1 MTPGPQTPGP
11 QTPGPDR
18 DDAARRSQETPDYR
32 ALFDATPSPY
42 LVLDPGLR
50 IVEVNQ
56 AYLAA
61 TGTERQAILGRPV
74 FDVFPD
80 NPGNPAADGVRNLSR
95 SLHTV
100 LATGRPDTMAMQRYD
115 IPAGTDGAFEER
127 YWSPVNSPVLD
138 GNGTLTHII
147 HRVEDVTEFVRLRR
161 AGQRQRRAA
170 AEHQQRAGRMES
182 ELFTRSREVQEAN
195 QRLREANE
203 ALTTAGA
210 ALREQQEAK
219 DRFIATL
226 SHELR
231 NPLAA
236 LRAAGELLALDG
248 PESHPALAV
257 LERQITHMVRMTDD
271 LLDAT
276 RALTGRLHLARER
289 LDLCS
294 VVTTAAED
302 MLPEYARTRR
312 RLLVVVPSGPV
323 PVEGDRVR
331 LAQMTANLLSNG
343 CKYTRPN
350 GRVELELET
359 VAGSGA
365 AEAGHAV
372 LTVRDDG
379 IGFDPATADA
389 LFDAFVRAAPA
400 ADTTSGGLGLGL
412 PIVRGIAELHGGT
425 VRAHSEGP
433 GSGAHFR
440 IRLPLASPA
449 PDPRPGEPAADVSRP
464 PLRVLVVEDN
474 ADLAATYRTLLEHCG
489 DHVTVCHTGRDG
501 LAAAH
506 ATPFDLV
513 LSDLAL
519 PDVHGH
525 DLARR
530 LRAAFPADRTR
541 LIAVSGFSGQADRA
555 LSARSG
561 FDAHLAKPLS
571 LAVLNRLL
579 ARWADDA
586 SPWPRAPGPGDASL
600 SAPRRPG

>member
-1 MTPGPQTPGP
+1 MTPGPNQDGT
-11 QTPGPDR
+11 
-18 DDAARRSQETPDYR
+18 ARRSGTAPDYH
-32 ALFDATPSPY
+32 ALFDAAPSPY
-42 LVLDPGLR
+42 LVLDPELR
-50 IVEVNQ
+50 IVEVNR

-61 TGTERQAILGRPV
+61 THTERQAILGRPV
-74 FDVFPD
+74 FEVFPD
-80 NPGNPAADGVRNLSR
+80 NPGNPAADGVRNLAH
-95 SLHTV
+95 SLRTV
-100 LATGRPDTMAMQRYD
+100 LATGRPDTMALQRYD
-115 IPAGTDGAFEER
+115 IPDGTDGAFEER

-138 GNGTLTHII
+138 GDGRLTHIV

-161 AGQRQRRAA
+161 AGQRERRAA
-170 AEHQQRAGRMES
+170 AAQQERAERMES
-182 ELFTRSREVQEAN
+182 ELFARSREVQEAN
-195 QRLREANE
+195 QRLRQANE
-203 ALTTAGA
+203 ALTTAGV

-236 LRAAGELLALDG
+236 LRAAGELLALDA
-248 PESHPALAV
+248 PDAAHPALAV
-257 LERQITHMVRMTDD
+257 LERQITHMARMTDD

-276 RALTGRLHLARER
+276 RALTGRLHLASER

-302 MLPEYARTRR
+302 MLSEYARTRR

-350 GRVELELET
+350 GTVELELET

-389 LFDAFVRAAPA
+389 LFGAFVRAAPA

-425 VRAHSEGP
+425 VRAHSDGP

-449 PDPRPGEPAADVSRP
+449 PVPRSGAPAAAVSRP
-464 PLRVLVVEDN
+464 PLRVLVIEDN
-474 ADLAATYRTLLEHCG
+474 ADLAATYRTLLERCG
-489 DHVTVCHTGRDG
+489 DHVTVCHTGREG

-506 ATPFDLV
+506 AAPFDLV

-519 PDVHGH
+519 PDIHGH
-525 DLARR
+525 DLAGR
-530 LRAAFPADRTR
+530 LRAEFPADRTR
-541 LIAVSGFSGQADRA
+541 LIAVSGFSRRADRDR
-555 LSARSG
+555 SAGSG

-571 LAVLNRLL
+571 LTVLNRLL
-579 ARWADDA
+579 ARWAGDA
-586 SPWPRAPGPGDASL
+586 SPWPQAPWPGDASD
-600 SAPRRPG
+600 PPTR

>member
-1 MTPGPQTPGP
+1 MPPGPSQDGP
-11 QTPGPDR
+11 
-18 DDAARRSQETPDYR
+18 ARRPEAAPDYHQ
-32 ALFDATPSPY
+32 LFDATPTPY
-42 LVLDPGLR
+42 LVLDPELR
-50 IVEVNQ
+50 IVEVNR

-61 TGTERQAILGRPV
+61 TRTERQAILGRPV
-74 FDVFPD
+74 FEVFPD
-80 NPGNPAADGVRNLSR
+80 NPGNPAADGVRNLAH
-95 SLHTV
+95 SLRTV
-100 LATGRPDTMAMQRYD
+100 LATGRPDTMALQRYD
-115 IPAGTDGAFEER
+115 IPAGSGGSFEER

-138 GNGTLTHII
+138 GAGRLTHIV

-161 AGQRQRRAA
+161 ARQRQRRAA
-170 AEHQQRAGRMES
+170 AAQQERAERMES
-182 ELFTRSREVQEAN
+182 ELFARSREVQEAN
-195 QRLREANE
+195 QRLRQANE

-248 PESHPALAV
+248 PDDAHPALAV

-302 MLPEYARTRR
+302 MLPEYDRARR
-312 RLLVVVPSGPV
+312 RLLVVVPTGPV

-359 VAGSGA
+359 VAGSGTG
-365 AEAGHAV
+365 EAGHAV

-400 ADTTSGGLGLGL
+400 ADTSSGGLGLGL

-425 VRAHSEGP
+425 VRAQSDGP

-449 PDPRPGEPAADVSRP
+449 LPPVRRSAEPAAAVSRP
-464 PLRVLVVEDN
+464 ALRVLVVEDN
-474 ADLAATYRTLLEHCG
+474 ADLAATYRTLLERCG
-489 DHVTVCHTGRDG
+489 DRVTVCHTGREG
-501 LAAAH
+501 LTAAH
-506 ATPFDLV
+506 AAPFDLV

-519 PDVHGH
+519 PDIHGH
-525 DLARR
+525 DLAGR

-541 LIAVSGFSGQADRA
+541 LIAVSGFSGQADRD
-555 LSARSG
+555 RSTHAG

-571 LAVLNRLL
+571 LTVLNRLL
-579 ARWADDA
+579 GRWADDA
-586 SPWPRAPGPGDASL
+586 SPWPGAR
-600 SAPRRPG
+600 